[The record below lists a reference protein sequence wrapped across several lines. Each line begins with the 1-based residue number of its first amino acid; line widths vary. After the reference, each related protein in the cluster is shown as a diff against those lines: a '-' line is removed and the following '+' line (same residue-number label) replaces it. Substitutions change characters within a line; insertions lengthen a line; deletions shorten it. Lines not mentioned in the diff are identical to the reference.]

1 VALLEVCVDGIAA
14 LAAAQEA
21 GAGRI
26 ELCARL
32 DLDGLSPG
40 AELLEQALAIAR
52 VPVCVM
58 VRPRAGEFVLR
69 AGELERMAGEVRA
82 LRERRVAGV
91 VLGLLTPA
99 GEIYMEATRKLV
111 ELARPLQVT
120 FHRAFDSARDPAA
133 ALERLIELGVDRV
146 LTSGGAPTAW
156 EGRATLRALVEQA
169 RGRISVMAGGKVRA
183 DHAQALLDATGVD
196 ELHAS
201 VPFQLAR

>member
-1 VALLEVCVDGIAA
+1 MTLLEVCVEGIEQ
-14 LAAAQEA
+14 LAAAQDA

-40 AELLEQALAIAR
+40 GELLEQALAIAR
-52 VPVCVM
+52 VPLCVM

-69 AGELERMAGEVRA
+69 AGELERMADEVRA

-91 VLGLLTPA
+91 VLGVLTPA
-99 GEIYMEATRKLV
+99 GEIDVESTRKLV

-120 FHRAFDSARDPAA
+120 FHRAFDQVRDPSA
-133 ALERLIELGVDRV
+133 ALAHLIELGVDRA

-156 EGRATLRALVEQA
+156 EGRAVLRALVEQA
-169 RGRISVMAGGKVRA
+169 RGRIAVMAGGKVRA
-183 DHAQALLDATGVD
+183 GHAQALLDATGVD

-201 VPFQLAR
+201 VAFQLAR

>member
-1 VALLEVCVDGIAA
+1 MALLEVCVDSIAS

-32 DLDGLSPG
+32 DLDGLSPT
-40 AELLEQALAIAR
+40 AELLEQALVIAR

-58 VRPRAGEFVLR
+58 VRPRAGEFVVR
-69 AGELERMAGEVRA
+69 AGERERMAGEVRA
-82 LRERRVAGV
+82 LRERRVVGV
-91 VLGLLTPA
+91 VLGLLTSA
-99 GEIYMEATRKLV
+99 GEIDMEATRNLV
-111 ELARPLQVT
+111 ELARPLSVT
-120 FHRAFDSARDPAA
+120 FHRAFDQARDPAA

-156 EGRATLRALVEQA
+156 EGRATLRALVERA
-169 RGRISVMAGGKVRA
+169 RGRITVMAGGNVRA

-201 VPFQLAR
+201 VPFALRP

>member
-1 VALLEVCVDGIAA
+1 MTLLEVCVDSIGG
-14 LAAAQEA
+14 LAEAQDS

-40 AELLEQALAIAR
+40 AELLQQALAIAR

-91 VLGLLTPA
+91 VLGLLTPD
-99 GEIYMEATRKLV
+99 GQIDVDATRKLV
-111 ELARPLQVT
+111 ELARPLQAT
-120 FHRAFDSARDPAA
+120 FHRAFDQARDPSA
-133 ALERLIELGVDRV
+133 ALEQLIELGIDRV

-169 RGRISVMAGGKVRA
+169 RGRITVMAGGKVRA
-183 DHAQALLDATGVD
+183 DHAQPLLDATGVD

-201 VPFQLAR
+201 VPFRLEN